1 MILNIFY
8 NLIRFSYLVVWNAYL
23 HTQLKLNFSKYFA
36 FNFGFIWDCK
46 FRDSLLTLTHL
57 YSSQVCRL
65 SPDGPNSVTFYF
77 RGCWTIFVEKIDN
90 NINIVVGVA
99 IGVIVLMVIIEPID
113 KQSTKMQGWN
123 RWTKTENCTL
133 FYSVQVCSWY
143 SYQEK
148 QVIAHSPTFI
158 FPRLLL
164 TFSHFFILHF
174 PFL

>member
-23 HTQLKLNFSKYFA
+23 HTQLKLNFFKYFA

-57 YSSQVCRL
+57 YSSQACRL

-113 KQSTKMQGWN
+113 KRKY
-123 RWTKTENCTL
+123 ENARMESMNKDRKLQTVLLCT
-133 FYSVQVCSWY
+133 SVQL
-143 SYQEK
+143 
-148 QVIAHSPTFI
+148 IFI
-158 FPRLLL
+158 SRKTGHRPFTYFHFPPSF
-164 TFSHFFILHF
+164 TYIF